1 MLSLFFLV
9 QYHCRMAFLTLRYK
23 CLPLLAFKC
32 KIVEDEQF
40 TGAMRVL
47 KPKTSEREQSA
58 DKQLVGALHALK
70 EKTVENEQFTG
81 ALRAIKAKT
90 VESEPVT
97 GAIRVL
103 KAKTVENEQFTGTLR
118 AIKQAAESER
128 LHTALQTAKK
138 RLIEM
143 VIIEETPEEQT
154 TSYTRE
160 KLKNAWQTLE
170 TAKIPRIP
178 HGALKNAW
186 QSLETNKLP
195 LIAPETPPEAHQ
207 ATTDEKR
214 PRLASG
220 MLKSA
225 WQVLETGKLPRLA
238 PETFEATRHPLKTL
252 KEARHDRA
260 TLISLGLTALIVVV
274 LFTIGGLTG
283 NTLHA
288 IQTFGPTDLSQ
299 LAGSELNIV
308 TQQAPA
314 FNASKALLRLSQ
326 LDENEYASQAEYD
339 TWAYSACSTAS
350 MAEVFD
356 AYGRHYHITDVLKVE
371 NAMGA
376 ITPQLGLLH
385 DSDVAKTAAQFGFH
399 TYWGENWT
407 LDQVLSY
414 ANAGEPVIVGWPPD
428 RYPEGHIVVVTG
440 GNEHTIDLADSSLWD
455 RQTLS
460 RTQFMKWWGG
470 FAAVVT
476 PS

>member
-1 MLSLFFLV
+1 VLALFFPM
-9 QYHCRMAFLTLRYK
+9 QYHCRTAILTLRYQ
-23 CLPLLAFKC
+23 CLPLLALKRKF
-32 KIVEDEQF
+32 VENEQITGAMRALKHKAVEGEQF
-40 TGAMRVL
+40 TG
-47 KPKTSEREQSA
+47 
-58 DKQLVGALHALK
+58 KQLTGAFHLLK
-70 EKTVENEQFTG
+70 EKTAENEQLTG

-103 KAKTVENEQFTGTLR
+103 KATTIENEQFTGALR
-118 AIKQAAESER
+118 AIKQTAESER

-138 RLIEM
+138 RLTEM
-143 VIIEETPEEQT
+143 VIVEETPEEQT

-160 KLKNAWQTLE
+160 KLKNAWQ
-170 TAKIPRIP
+170 
-178 HGALKNAW
+178 
-186 QSLETNKLP
+186 
-195 LIAPETPPEAHQ
+195 
-207 ATTDEKR
+207 
-214 PRLASG
+214 
-220 MLKSA
+220 
-225 WQVLETGKLPRLA
+225 VLETGKLPRLA
-238 PETFEATRHPLKTL
+238 PEAFTATRHPLKTL

-260 TLISLGLTALIVVV
+260 ALISLGLTALIVVV
-274 LFTIGGLTG
+274 LFTLGELAG

-288 IQTFGPTDLSQ
+288 IQTFSPTNLAQ

-308 TQQAPA
+308 AQQAPA
-314 FNASKALLRLSQ
+314 LNASKALARLSQ

-350 MAEVFD
+350 MTEVFN
-356 AYGRHYHITDVLKVE
+356 AYGHHYRITDVLKVE
-371 NAMGA
+371 NAIGA

-385 DSDVAKTAAQFGFH
+385 DSDVARTAAQFGFH

-407 LDQVLSY
+407 LDQILSY
-414 ANAGEPVIVGWPPD
+414 ANAGEPVIVDWPPD

-440 GNEHTIDLADSSLWD
+440 GNAHTVDLADSSLWD

-476 PS
+476 PE

>member
-1 MLSLFFLV
+1 MLPLFFLA

-23 CLPLLAFKC
+23 STLIFKRHS
-32 KIVEDEQF
+32 VENEQ
-40 TGAMRVL
+40 TSGAMRAL
-47 KPKTSEREQSA
+47 NPQASESAQFTDKHLTS
-58 DKQLVGALHALK
+58 VFHFLK
-70 EKTVENEQFTG
+70 EKTVENEQLTG
-81 ALRAIKAKT
+81 AMRAIKAKT
-90 VESEPVT
+90 VENEQLT
-97 GAIRVL
+97 ETMRTL
-103 KAKTVENEQFTGTLR
+103 KAKTIENEQITGALR
-118 AIKQAAESER
+118 VIKQTAESER
-128 LHTALQTAKK
+128 LHTALQTTKK

-143 VIIEETPEEQT
+143 VIVEETPEEQA

-178 HGALKNAW
+178 HGTLKNARH
-186 QSLETNKLP
+186 SSETDKLP
-195 LIAPETPPEAHQ
+195 RVTPETPTEASQ
-207 ATTDEKR
+207 SPTSEKQ

-220 MLKSA
+220 MQKNA
-225 WQVLETGKLPRLA
+225 WQMLKTGKLPRLA
-238 PETFEATRHPLKTL
+238 PETFTATRHPLKTL

-260 TLISLGLTALIVVV
+260 ALISLGLTALIVVV
-274 LFTIGGLTG
+274 LFTLGGLAG

-288 IQTFGPTDLSQ
+288 IQTFDPTDLSQ

-308 TQQAPA
+308 AQQAPA
-314 FNASKALLRLSQ
+314 FNASKALVRLSQ
-326 LDENEYASQAEYD
+326 LNEDEYASQDEYD

-350 MAEVFD
+350 MTEVFD
-356 AYGRHYHITDVLKVE
+356 AYGRHYRITDVLKVE
-371 NAMGA
+371 NAIGA

-440 GNEHTIDLADSSLWD
+440 GNAHAVDLADSSLWD

-460 RTQFMKWWGG
+460 RTRFMKWWGG

-476 PS
+476 PE